1 MPFLWIYLAK
11 ISQIILIY
19 QISDRTQEFCRVTCY
34 GSMNCGIKFT
44 FSVYNSHS
52 ATNSC
57 KWSGPIVEEDYCGTH
72 APGYIKS
79 SEAHPKITDEVV
91 RAKVCFHWDSNTC
104 KWSTTIKI
112 RNCETFFIYY
122 LVEPLVCRLRYCT
135 I

>member
-1 MPFLWIYLAK
+1 MHTKLSNKIY
-11 ISQIILIY
+11 
-19 QISDRTQEFCRVTCY
+19 
-34 GSMNCGIKFT
+34 

-52 ATNSC
+52 AAIHC
-57 KWSGPIVEEDYCGTH
+57 KWSGPIIVEEDYCGTH

-79 SEAHPKITDEVV
+79 SAVHPKMTDEVV